1 MVMED
6 EERLLMAQ
14 ILLGIP
20 RFDKQIFE
28 VDESSYS
35 KLIKEA
41 AMYRDKAIRL
51 FGAYWKEPEKEI
63 LFEMA
68 QESLEKL
75 HQRLSLLMDTCTNK
89 RLLAANSHRATF
101 LFDLAQAITGLK

>member
-1 MVMED
+1 MED
-6 EERLLMAQ
+6 EKRLIMAQ

-20 RFDKQIFE
+20 RYDKQIFE
-28 VDESSYS
+28 VNELLYD
-35 KLIKEA
+35 KLAREA
-41 AMYRDKAIRL
+41 TRYRDKAIGL

-68 QESLEKL
+68 QEALEKL

-89 RLLAANSHRATF
+89 QLLTANSYRATF
-101 LFDLAQAITGLK
+101 LFELAQAITGLK

>member
-1 MVMED
+1 MEN
-6 EERLLMAQ
+6 EEGLIMAQ
-14 ILLGIP
+14 LLLGIS
-20 RFDKQIFE
+20 RFNKQIFA
-28 VDESSYS
+28 VNESSYS

-41 AMYRDKAIRL
+41 AIYRDKAIRL
-51 FGAYWKEPEKEI
+51 FGANWKEPEKEI

-68 QESLEKL
+68 QEALEKL
-75 HQRLSLLMDTCTNK
+75 HQKLSLLMDTCTNK